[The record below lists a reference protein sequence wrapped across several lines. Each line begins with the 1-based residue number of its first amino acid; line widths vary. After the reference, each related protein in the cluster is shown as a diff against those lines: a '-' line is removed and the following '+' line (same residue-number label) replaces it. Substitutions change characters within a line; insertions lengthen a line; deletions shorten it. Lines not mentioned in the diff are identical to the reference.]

1 MRREEEDLLV
11 IVQHKNRPCMCM
23 WCTIPHNVPCNYD
36 ATITKLCIRL
46 ALSTV
51 HIKYVAKFHTKKTL
65 AGVTLVVLLAW
76 LTLILQE

>member
-1 MRREEEDLLV
+1 
-11 IVQHKNRPCMCM
+11 MCM
-23 WCTIPHNVPCNYD
+23 WGTHTHNVPCDYD

-46 ALSTV
+46 ACTQS
-51 HIKYVAKFHTKKTL
+51 IKYVAKFQTKKNL